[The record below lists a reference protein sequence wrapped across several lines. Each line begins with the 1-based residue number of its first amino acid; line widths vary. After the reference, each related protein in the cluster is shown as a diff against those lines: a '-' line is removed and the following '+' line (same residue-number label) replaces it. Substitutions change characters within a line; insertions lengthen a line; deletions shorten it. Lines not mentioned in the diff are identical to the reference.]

1 MALNKKE
8 WFMIDSKPIYLT
20 HGNFGGSF
28 KCTFESKMHWQKQLE
43 SNPHHFINYQLYDEI
58 VNSRNALSKFL
69 GCESEDLIYFP
80 NPTTALNTVIKNI
93 DLNHNDEVLTSNH
106 EYGALDKTW
115 DYYSTKKGFSYKKVC
130 IDIPYDSKEKFINS
144 FLNNINKNTKV
155 IFLSHIT
162 SSTGL
167 IFPIKEICEIA
178 KERNILTIIDGAHAP
193 CHIDLNILDI
203 GCGGGLISE
212 PLARLGG
219 NVTGIDASEKNIKVA
234 NIHSKKN
241 KLNIRYINK
250 SPEQLNEFEKFDV
263 ILNLEIVEH
272 VENVELYINSC
283 HKLLKKNGIMFTATL
298 NRTFTSYIKAIIG
311 AEYILRWLPIGTH
324 DWNKFIKPEE
334 LETSL
339 SNAKFNTLDISGLE
353 FNPITRKWKKSRN
366 LSVNYI
372 ICSLKY

>member
-1 MALNKKE
+1 M
-8 WFMIDSKPIYLT
+8 
-20 HGNFGGSF
+20 
-28 KCTFESKMHWQKQLE
+28 
-43 SNPHHFINYQLYDEI
+43 
-58 VNSRNALSKFL
+58 
-69 GCESEDLIYFP
+69 
-80 NPTTALNTVIKNI
+80 TT
-93 DLNHNDEVLTSNH
+93 
-106 EYGALDKTW
+106 
-115 DYYSTKKGFSYKKVC
+115 
-130 IDIPYDSKEKFINS
+130 
-144 FLNNINKNTKV
+144 INKEEIQKFSNLAEEWWDVNGKFKPLHMFNPV
-155 IFLSHIT
+155 RIEYIT
-162 SSTGL
+162 QK
-167 IFPIKEICEIA
+167 IKDHFEINNEA
-178 KERNILTIIDGAHAP
+178 KNYLK
-193 CHIDLNILDI
+193 DLNILDI

-219 NVTGIDASEKNIKVA
+219 NVTGIDASEKNINVA

-324 DWNKFIKPEE
+324 DWNKLIKPEE

-339 SNAKFNTLDISGLE
+339 SNAKFNTLGISGLE

-372 ICSLKY
+372 ICSLKC